1 MMILVAG
8 PYRSGTNDNADLI
21 AANMQAMN
29 EAALRLVRAGHLAL
43 TGEAVAL
50 PLVATAG
57 SERIG
62 DAAWDELMHPIG
74 RMLAERCD
82 AVLRIGGPSRGADDM
97 VEIARAHGK
106 SVFTSLAELVSPQD
120 DGFEPSA
127 RG

>member
-1 MMILVAG
+1 MILVAG
-8 PYRSGTNDNADLI
+8 PYRSGTNDDPRLI
-21 AANMQAMN
+21 EANMHAMN
-29 EAALRLVRAGHLAL
+29 EAALALVRAGLLAL

-50 PLVATAG
+50 PLVALAG

-82 AVLRIGGPSRGADDM
+82 AVLRIGGPSRGADEM

-106 SVFTSLAELVSPQD
+106 RVFSSLAELV
-120 DGFEPSA
+120 
-127 RG
+127 

>member
-8 PYRSGTNDNADLI
+8 PYRSGTDDDPELI
-21 AANMQAMN
+21 ATNMRAMN
-29 EAALRLVRAGHLAL
+29 EAALALVRAGHLAV

-50 PLVATAG
+50 PLVAIAG

-82 AVLRIGGPSRGADDM
+82 AVLRIGGASRGADEM

-106 SVFTSLAELVSPQD
+106 RVFTSLTEVV
-120 DGFEPSA
+120 
-127 RG
+127 